1 MKSKIMIF
9 LLLISVAGFSQI
21 RHDQLRKPVIE
32 STDTV
37 LMFKNTSMGFEY
49 TRTVLDTTI
58 IKGLDLFVKERV
70 SDSTSYLLGRLNDTV
85 TYILGQIP
93 TTLVE
98 LDSSGFRI
106 TESQISDLKD
116 YLTVEVDPVYSS
128 WDKSSGISITE
139 SQISDLKAYLL
150 SEVDPV
156 YSLDSAKIV
165 WFKDLVGIR
174 DTLAFHSDSLSV
186 IYNSVDTL
194 TTSVYDSIS
203 SHLSR
208 IEDLEIK
215 PETDPI
221 FTASQAANI
230 TAQDIT
236 NLGSLS
242 GVNTGDQDLS
252 GLATKV
258 ALGDSTALLR
268 SEIPDVSG
276 FLITET
282 DPIYANDS
290 IKIVW
295 FKDLKFTQD
304 SLKTAVDSI
313 QAHNTRLLAK
323 QNLSDTLTYDAT
335 KHDLE
340 QLKLTD
346 LDSTGFSVDTTQ
358 VRSLLEFVQNNG
370 GTTEGG
376 YWEETIGGDTIQNNN
391 LAPVKIQTSL
401 LFGDEEVV
409 TGSTGL
415 FVYGGSYNTATA
427 TTYPIMKSVDYGA
440 TYNGLTQSER
450 YFSNI
455 SVNSTGQYI
464 SYYNNSNV
472 FLSNDFGA
480 TWSVKPVSAGT
491 PISMSDTGEKM
502 VATYFVT
509 NTYYIS
515 TNYGSTFSNVT
526 ANGVTGNLSS
536 AHITGDGSG
545 IYLNGSEISKK
556 VYYSTDG
563 VNFTSFGGDLTT
575 GSAVAALA
583 SGGSVFILLDGT
595 LVKKSTN
602 RGSWIDIT
610 PSGLLNATG
619 ELDITPDGTIIGLS
633 NFNNT
638 SALVTRDGG
647 TNWYS
652 LPSGSAVKFRTIS
665 LSSDGSDVYLG
676 GNDGRIYKFEWI
688 GSGYSLSTSIL
699 IGNGQV
705 HVETNKGTSSISVY
719 PFKVQESSNY
729 LEASVNNQTAFKI
742 NQDGQFGLRTGGFAS
757 KINTTVTGDFSA
769 LITDKA
775 VKDYIDGSGATMVY
789 PSAGIARSTG
799 TSWATSISPAV
810 GYLYYNGAN
819 YTWNSGSS
827 DGNNYPTTLV
837 YTTVDRQLTLGRNGL
852 SSISTFF
859 PLASATDAGMI
870 KVGSGLSID
879 GNGVLSSSGGV
890 GDNIMLEKT
899 TYSNLKG
906 VIYKGGNSFIHDF
919 SYGLNSNN
927 ITPDGRNI
935 FIGELSGNF
944 SLGATATLAGEAS
957 ENIGIGYYSLSNLN
971 TGSRNTAIGVSSLV
985 STTSGV
991 GNSAIGWGSL
1001 TRNTTG
1007 SLNTAIGFISML
1019 YNTTGNTN
1027 TAVGYASLES
1037 ITGASDN
1044 NTALGSFALQKLLI
1058 GSRNIGIGVNSG
1070 SATALGGDN
1079 TSATNSIYIGYDT
1092 RPPTSGGT
1100 NQIIIGD
1107 QAVGKGSNTAVIG
1120 NASLNALY
1128 SSGQIVP
1135 VTKSTAPSS
1144 PVEGGI
1150 YYNTTDKHFYG
1161 YNGTTWVRLDN

>member
-1 MKSKIMIF
+1 MKSKLIIF
-9 LLLISVAGFSQI
+9 LLLLSVAGFSQI
-21 RHDQLRKPVIE
+21 RHDQLRKPTVE

-70 SDSTSYLLGRLNDTV
+70 SDSTIYLLGRLNDTV

-93 TTLVE
+93 TALVE

-106 TESQISDLKD
+106 KESQITDLKN
-116 YLTVEVDPVYSS
+116 YLTTEEDLIYSA

-150 SEVDPV
+150 SEVDPI

-165 WFKDLVGIR
+165 WFKDLVEIR
-174 DTLAFHSDSLSV
+174 DTLKLHSDYLVV

-203 SHLSR
+203 SHLNR
-208 IEDLEIK
+208 IEDLEVK
-215 PETDPI
+215 TETDPI
-221 FTASQAANI
+221 FTGSQAVNI

-236 NLGSLS
+236 NLGNLS
-242 GVNTGDQDLS
+242 GVNTGDQDLSGLAPKTTTVNGKALTGNISLAPTDIGSPSGNGTSTGTNTGDQDLS

-276 FLITET
+276 FITTEI

-304 SLKTAVDSI
+304 SLKIAVDSI
-313 QAHNTRLLAK
+313 QAHNLRLLEK
-323 QNLSDTLTYDAT
+323 QSISDTLTWDAT
-335 KHDLE
+335 KYDLE

-358 VRSLLEFVQNNG
+358 VRDLLEFVQNNG
-370 GTTEGG
+370 GGGSGDG
-376 YWEETIGGDTIQNNN
+376 YWEETVGGDTIQNNTA
-391 LAPVKIQTSL
+391 APVKIQTSL

-409 TGSTGL
+409 TGSTGM

-427 TTYPIMKSVDYGA
+427 TTYPIMKSVDYGT

-464 SYYNNSNV
+464 SYYNNYNV
-472 FLSNDFGA
+472 FLSNDFGS

-502 VATYFVT
+502 VATYFVL

-515 TNYGSTFSNVT
+515 TNYGATFSNVT

-536 AHITGDGSG
+536 AHITGDGNG

-563 VNFTSFGGDLTT
+563 VNFTSFGGNLVT
-575 GSAVAALA
+575 GSTVAALSS
-583 SGGSVFILLDGT
+583 SGNVFVILDGT

-602 RGSWIDIT
+602 RGSWVDIT
-610 PSGLLNATG
+610 PSGLSNATG
-619 ELDITPDGTIIGLS
+619 ELDITPDGSIIGLS

-652 LPSGSAVKFRTIS
+652 LPSGSTVKFRTIS

-676 GNDGRIYKFEWI
+676 GNNGRIYKFEWI
-688 GSGYSLSTSIL
+688 GSGYLLSTSTL

-705 HVETNKGTSSISVY
+705 HVETNKGTSSISVH
-719 PFKVQESSNY
+719 PFEVKENSNY

-775 VKDYIDGSGATMVY
+775 VKDYIDGSGSTMVY
-789 PSAGIARSTG
+789 PPSGIPVSLG
-799 TSWATSISPAV
+799 TSWRSTSIPPAV
-810 GYLYYNGAN
+810 GYLYYNGVN
-819 YTWNSGSS
+819 YSWNSGSS

-837 YTTVDRQLTLGRNGL
+837 YTTADRQLTLGRNGL
-852 SSISTFF
+852 GSISTFF
-859 PLASATDAGMI
+859 PLASTMDAGMI

-879 GNGVLSSSGGV
+879 GNGVLSSSGGTGTSANKEV
-890 GDNIMLEKT
+890 LFNNNGGVDGIPNIILGSDQNLIITNGGDYPPVDQYNFMLVNRTFDGTGDIIYNMRINEQVSLSQIGSEPNGAFVSSAFDLTATSIFTGEITAFFYNETLGYYQSVKKFFKVVNG
-899 TYSNLKG
+899 SNL
-906 VIYKGGNSFIHDF
+906 I
-919 SYGLNSNN
+919 N
-927 ITPDGRNI
+927 IEENRRGDSQI
-935 FIGELSGNF
+935 SGCD
-944 SLGATATLAGEAS
+944 
-957 ENIGIGYYSLSNLN
+957 
-971 TGSRNTAIGVSSLV
+971 VS
-985 STTSGV
+985 
-991 GNSAIGWGSL
+991 I
-1001 TRNTTG
+1001 
-1007 SLNTAIGFISML
+1007 
-1019 YNTTGNTN
+1019 
-1027 TAVGYASLES
+1027 
-1037 ITGASDN
+1037 GASSTGWWVDYDIS
-1044 NTALGSFALQKLLI
+1044 A
-1058 GSRNIGIGVNSG
+1058 VNSSDVTIVG
-1070 SATALGGDN
+1070 INIEGN
-1079 TSATNSIYIGYDT
+1079 
-1092 RPPTSGGT
+1092 
-1100 NQIIIGD
+1100 II
-1107 QAVGKGSNTAVIG
+1107 S
-1120 NASLNALY
+1120 
-1128 SSGQIVP
+1128 
-1135 VTKSTAPSS
+1135 
-1144 PVEGGI
+1144 
-1150 YYNTTDKHFYG
+1150 F
-1161 YNGTTWVRLDN
+1161 